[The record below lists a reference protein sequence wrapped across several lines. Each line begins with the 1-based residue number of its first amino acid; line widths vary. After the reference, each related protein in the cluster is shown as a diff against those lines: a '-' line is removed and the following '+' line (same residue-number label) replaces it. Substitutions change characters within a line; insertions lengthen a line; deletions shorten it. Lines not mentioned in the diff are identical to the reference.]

1 MMPDGP
7 PILGPSGVPGVWLNL
22 GHGSSGW
29 ALASG
34 SAKLVSDMVS
44 GRQPEIDMGG
54 LGIDRLR
61 S

>member
-1 MMPDGP
+1 
-7 PILGPSGVPGVWLNL
+7 L